1 MSRTI
6 SKILLDLVLWT
17 IPVPLAYWLRLENL
31 QDYWENIFVCVAVG
45 LPFKGFVLVFFGFHR
60 RGWRNVSARDL
71 IVLIQAVGVVC
82 ICLFAI
88 SFALQPILKIP
99 RSIPVIESM
108 LAIMSLGGARLV
120 MRLYYESTAAA
131 GADEPRRVV
140 IVGAGETGIMIAR
153 EMQRRPESGMLPV
166 AYVDDD
172 RSKHRQILYDA
183 PVLGTIEDLPRVV
196 AEINADEILI
206 AMPSAPGN
214 VIRRIVELAQKTK
227 LPFKTLPGLY
237 EILTDKVF
245 VSQLR
250 EVDVEDLLRREPV
263 ELDLDKIAG
272 YLENKVVLVTGAGGS
287 IGSEIV
293 NQVARFKPE
302 RVIFLGRGENSL
314 FSAEHKTR
322 TAWPDLNYRVIVA
335 DIRNREKIFTILR
348 THRPDVIFHA
358 AAHKHVPLMEIN
370 PDEAIL
376 NNVQGTLNL
385 VEAALECDIG
395 HFVNISTDKAVNPT
409 SVMGASK
416 RVAECVVMRASA
428 LTKTGQIFVSVRF
441 GNVLGSRGSV
451 IPLFREQIKKGG
463 PLTVTHPD
471 MKRYFM
477 TIPEAA
483 QLVLEAGGLNMNG
496 TVFVL
501 DMGEPVKI
509 VDLATDMIKFSGYE
523 PGEDIK
529 IVFAGIRPG
538 EKLFEEYLTA
548 EEGTEA
554 TQFDKIYVARNSPI
568 KGEFDSLLLD
578 LLDESEK
585 NNQEAIRRF
594 LLKIVP
600 SFSNASNKDEA
611 GAAADK
617 DGKERAGDE

>member
-1 MSRTI
+1 
-6 SKILLDLVLWT
+6 
-17 IPVPLAYWLRLENL
+17 
-31 QDYWENIFVCVAVG
+31 
-45 LPFKGFVLVFFGFHR
+45 
-60 RGWRNVSARDL
+60 
-71 IVLIQAVGVVC
+71 
-82 ICLFAI
+82 
-88 SFALQPILKIP
+88 
-99 RSIPVIESM
+99 
-108 LAIMSLGGARLV
+108 
-120 MRLYYESTAAA
+120 
-131 GADEPRRVV
+131 
-140 IVGAGETGIMIAR
+140 
-153 EMQRRPESGMLPV
+153 
-166 AYVDDD
+166 
-172 RSKHRQILYDA
+172 
-183 PVLGTIEDLPRVV
+183 
-196 AEINADEILI
+196 
-206 AMPSAPGN
+206 
-214 VIRRIVELAQKTK
+214 
-227 LPFKTLPGLY
+227 
-237 EILTDKVF
+237 
-245 VSQLR
+245 
-250 EVDVEDLLRREPV
+250 
-263 ELDLDKIAG
+263 
-272 YLENKVVLVTGAGGS
+272 
-287 IGSEIV
+287 
-293 NQVARFKPE
+293 
-302 RVIFLGRGENSL
+302 
-314 FSAEHKTR
+314 
-322 TAWPDLNYRVIVA
+322 
-335 DIRNREKIFTILR
+335 
-348 THRPDVIFHA
+348 
-358 AAHKHVPLMEIN
+358 MEIN